1 MKELIAATVFL
12 VPLLS
17 GVLVYELIGD
27 LLIAAPI
34 AIVFGG
40 LYGYIVGK
48 YLNSAKEMTA

>member
-17 GVLVYELIGD
+17 GVLVYELIED

-48 YLNSAKEMTA
+48 YLNSAKEMTG